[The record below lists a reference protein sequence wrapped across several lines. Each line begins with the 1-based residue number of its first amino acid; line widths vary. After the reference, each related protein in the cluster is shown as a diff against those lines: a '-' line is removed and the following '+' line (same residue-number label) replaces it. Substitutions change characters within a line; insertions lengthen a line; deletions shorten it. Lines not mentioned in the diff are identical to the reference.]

1 MRLIIRMI
9 SRSPYKRLQGWATQ
23 SSAQTP
29 ISLSNAVAR
38 RLTNTELRSHK
49 SLAVDDNKEH
59 DFLDVALKKNS
70 KDEAFCLAVIA
81 YDYCA

>member
-1 MRLIIRMI
+1 
-9 SRSPYKRLQGWATQ
+9 
-23 SSAQTP
+23 
-29 ISLSNAVAR
+29 
-38 RLTNTELRSHK
+38 
-49 SLAVDDNKEH
+49 VDDNEEH